1 MAKYISLGTF
11 NKHYYKILLTV
22 VIMII
27 IESFY
32 GLKFNNFFTEIKI
45 FFTDNQEKLSK
56 HYFIHQF
63 FYFLISLFISFTFY
77 LKEESISNEGI
88 ANASK
93 RVKIISFIII
103 FLWTIQEQLFIIYK
117 KTGIRALDFW
127 TIELL
132 IISLFHLKMFNSQI
146 YFHQKFAIGFS
157 ISLCI
162 LKIVKIIVC
171 ENAID
176 RDLFFNNIWL
186 FPVGILTHILF
197 MTQRSYVLTKI
208 KWYIEIKN
216 ITTIKL
222 LMAFNLIGTISF
234 LCFNFIATFI
244 RCNDD
249 KFSEKLCLIYEDEN
263 NKYFENF
270 IIYFSEIKKNGKLEI
285 VIELVA
291 IVFGSLLFFL
301 KTLLSILIIR
311 NLSPIYVIF
320 LQPLY
325 FVSYKII
332 LIIATLISNH
342 SFFIYDYV
350 KVENNNDM
358 IKRFVL
364 DISGDVLCCIAFI
377 IYLEIIE
384 IKFCKCNYNLKK
396 NISER
401 GDLEIKDSSIDKDF
415 LINDNEDIEE
425 VNKENGVE
433 MDSNGERLLFSYSI
447 E

>member
-11 NKHYYKILLTV
+11 NKHYYKIFLTV

-45 FFTDNQEKLSK
+45 FFTDNQAKLSK

-88 ANASK
+88 ANAYK

-103 FLWTIQEQLFIIYK
+103 FLWTIQEQLFKIYK

-146 YFHQKFAIGFS
+146 YFHQRFAIGFS

-162 LKIVKIIVC
+162 LKIVKIFVC

-176 RDLFFNNIWL
+176 RDLFFKYKWL
-186 FPVGILTHILF
+186 IPVGILTHILF

-222 LMAFNLIGTISF
+222 LMAFNFIGTISF
-234 LCFNFIATFI
+234 LCFTFIATFI

-249 KFSEKLCLIYEDEN
+249 EFSEKLCLIYEDEN

-311 NLSPIYVIF
+311 NLSPIYIIF

-332 LIIATLISNH
+332 LMIATLISKH
-342 SFFIYDYV
+342 SFFIYDYFE
-350 KVENNNDM
+350 VENNNDM

-364 DISGDVLCCIAFI
+364 DILGDVLCCIAFI

-401 GDLEIKDSSIDKDF
+401 GDLEIKDSSIDKYF

-433 MDSNGERLLFSYSI
+433 MDSNE
-447 E
+447 